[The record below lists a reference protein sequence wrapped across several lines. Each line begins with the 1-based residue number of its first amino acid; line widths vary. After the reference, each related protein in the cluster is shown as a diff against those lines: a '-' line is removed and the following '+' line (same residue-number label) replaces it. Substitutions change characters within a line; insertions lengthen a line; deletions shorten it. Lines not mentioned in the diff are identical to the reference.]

1 MIRFFLLQN
10 KQGQR
15 RLSKWY
21 ANTPSD
27 AERVKIESDIHR
39 LIVLRDKKYT
49 NFLEVRV
56 ALHFPTHTNTFNE
69 LIIYIL

>member
-21 ANTPSD
+21 ANAPSD
-27 AERVKIESDIHR
+27 AERIKVEADIHR
-39 LIVLRDKKYT
+39 IIVLRDRKYT
-49 NFLEVRV
+49 NFVEVKFAPILSSRV
-56 ALHFPTHTNTFNE
+56 CN
-69 LIIYIL
+69 